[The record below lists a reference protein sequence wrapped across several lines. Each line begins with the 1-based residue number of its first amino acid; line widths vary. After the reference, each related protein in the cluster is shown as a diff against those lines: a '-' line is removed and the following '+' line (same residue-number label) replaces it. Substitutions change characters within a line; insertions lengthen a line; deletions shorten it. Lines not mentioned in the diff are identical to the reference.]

1 MSGKKTVL
9 VNSFYYTFSSFLV
22 KAFGFFLLPLYTAYL
37 TPGDYGITNLIHS
50 FLSVATFL
58 VSFSLYAAIPRFYVE
73 YKEDQEKVK
82 SLFGSIIIF
91 TFIIGLVFFGV
102 SLFLSKVIVRFL
114 FTGIPFYPYV
124 LIALITLLFQSLHT
138 IHENI
143 LKAIQKGKFL
153 ASLSV
158 IVFLLQT
165 GITIVFVVV
174 LELGPVGVLLSQAI
188 ISFIYSIFMV
198 FDLRKRNLL
207 SFSFNWKILK
217 RALSYSIPIIPHNLS
232 TSVASFVSKIFI
244 NNSASLASVGLYGIA
259 MQFGSLIDLFQT
271 SVNKAFTPWF
281 FNVLYEGKGKSDIDQ
296 MEFVKILLSLY
307 SIIYLGIGLFS
318 QEVILLMTHSR
329 YALAWKVVP
338 ILVVAFSVK
347 SIYYFYVNILF
358 YHQEAARKIFYASL
372 SGSFLDI
379 SLAAILI
386 PRFGMYG
393 AALSFLIAKICIV
406 VIVVILCRQYN
417 QGMFDL
423 LVMLR
428 TIMPSILLIG
438 LGLIFSYTKYQSMF
452 HWGNFLYKM
461 GISVFYILF
470 LILQNRAQI
479 RRLLNYY
486 RKRSN
491 RV

>member
-9 VNSFYYTFSSFLV
+9 ANSFYYTFSSFLV
-22 KAFGFFLLPLYTAYL
+22 KAFGFFLLPVYTAYL
-37 TPGDYGITNLIHS
+37 SPGDYGITNLVHS
-50 FLSVATFL
+50 FLSVATFI

-91 TFIIGLVFFGV
+91 TFIMGLIFLCI
-102 SLFLSKVIVRFL
+102 SILFSKVIVRFL

-138 IHENI
+138 IHENV
-143 LKAIQKGKFL
+143 LKAIQKGRFL

-165 GITIVFVVV
+165 GITIVFVVI
-174 LELGPVGVLLSQAI
+174 LKLGPVGVLLSQAI
-188 ISFIYSIFMV
+188 ISFLYSIFMV
-198 FDLRKRNLL
+198 SDLRKRNLL
-207 SFSFNWKILK
+207 SFSFNWKLLK

-232 TSVASFVSKIFI
+232 TSIAAFVSKIFI

-271 SVNKAFTPWF
+271 SVNKAFSPWF
-281 FNVLYEGKGKSDIDQ
+281 FNVLHEGRGKSDIDQ
-296 MEFVKILLSLY
+296 MEFARILLSLY
-307 SIIYLGIGLFS
+307 SVIYLGIGLFS
-318 QEVILLMTHSR
+318 QEAILLMTHSR
-329 YALAWKVVP
+329 YTLAWKVVP

-372 SGSFLDI
+372 TGSFLDI

-393 AALSFLIAKICIV
+393 AALSFLIAKVCIV
-406 VIVVILCRQYN
+406 VIVVLLCRNYN
-417 QGMFDL
+417 QGMFDVL
-423 LVMLR
+423 GMIR
-428 TIMPSILLIG
+428 TILPSIVLIG
-438 LGLIFSYTKYQSMF
+438 IGLIFSYTKYETVF
-452 HWGNFLYKM
+452 NWGNFLYKC
-461 GISVFYILF
+461 GIVGVYLAILLIHYKSVIYKIVE
-470 LILQNRAQI
+470 QWRNKKQ
-479 RRLLNYY
+479 
-486 RKRSN
+486 K
-491 RV
+491 

>member
-1 MSGKKTVL
+1 
-9 VNSFYYTFSSFLV
+9 LV
-22 KAFGFFLLPLYTAYL
+22 KAFGFFLLPVYTAYL
-37 TPGDYGITNLIHS
+37 SPGDYGITNLVHS
-50 FLSVATFL
+50 FLSVATFI

-91 TFIIGLVFFGV
+91 TFIMGMIFLGV
-102 SLFLSKVIVRFL
+102 SILFSKVMVRFL

-174 LELGPVGVLLSQAI
+174 LKLGPVGVLLSQAI

-207 SFSFNWKILK
+207 SFSFNWKLLK

-232 TSVASFVSKIFI
+232 TSIASFVSKIFI

-259 MQFGSLIDLFQT
+259 MQFGSLIDLFQI

-281 FNVLYEGKGKSDIDQ
+281 FNVLHEGKGKSDIDQ
-296 MEFVKILLSLY
+296 MEFAKILLSLY
-307 SIIYLGIGLFS
+307 SVIYLGIGLFS

-358 YHQEAARKIFYASL
+358 YHQEAARKIFYASV

-406 VIVVILCRQYN
+406 IIVVILSRKYN
-417 QGMFDL
+417 QGMFD
-423 LVMLR
+423 VFGMIR
-428 TIMPSILLIG
+428 TILPSILLIG
-438 LGLIFSYTKYQSMF
+438 LGLIFSYTKYEAVF
-452 HWGNFLYKM
+452 HWGNFLYKCVIVGVYLLM
-461 GISVFYILF
+461 LIYRNRILISSLLKKHKLQRIL
-470 LILQNRAQI
+470 
-479 RRLLNYY
+479 
-486 RKRSN
+486 
-491 RV
+491 